1 MYENSACKL
10 TVITKHNSFVML
22 LPKAV
27 ANSNLIYVVKSTQDS
42 LG

>member
-27 ANSNLIYVVKSTQDS
+27 ANSNLIYVVKSTQNS